1 VKTSRNFVIAG
12 FVLLAAHG
20 LVLSTLGEKHPG
32 PFLSDFS
39 QLSMGG
45 LVVVAAFRASR
56 CENRLGRHFW
66 QLTGVAYCLWMLA
79 QGIGTYGDIFTLP
92 SVLRWTIN
100 LVFCFWS
107 VPLAM
112 TLFLDPDYEPRGFDT
127 LLLLDFAQGLIFC
140 VAAYFYFFFIPT
152 KSEPALDLAHSV
164 WQPYFIGYGLV
175 TLAFLLRTAYSPS
188 VVVRQLFGR
197 MGALLLLSGIV
208 DAMYYYGPG
217 SGLSAGAWF
226 DILWS
231 ILLLIPL
238 VMAATWK
245 APEAVDPEPLE
256 PNGKRRTFVIAQ
268 VFPLLYPVLVM
279 GMFTGLAKSYN
290 VLAVSFVLVSFMC
303 STARLLVTHQRLL
316 VAQEAL
322 RREASH
328 DGMTTLW
335 NRAAILDILRRELL
349 RAGRSGQSVGI
360 ILADVDH
367 FKDVNDM
374 HGHATGDRVL
384 KMIAAQIAAAIRPYD
399 SAGRYGGEEF
409 LIVAPGC
416 TGTEAFEL
424 AERIRSEIDNTTAV
438 KPNEIKVTLSLGVVS
453 SAAGSD
459 EQALLHAADQALY
472 EAKRRGRNR
481 VEPSQL
487 ASPSPPKNKA
497 STPQER

>member
-1 VKTSRNFVIAG
+1 MFVKTTRNIVIVG
-12 FVLLAAHG
+12 FALLAAH
-20 LVLSTLGEKHPG
+20 VLILAALGEKRPG
-32 PFLSDFS
+32 PFLSDLS
-39 QLSMGG
+39 QLLMGA
-45 LVVVAAFRASR
+45 LVIRAALQSSR
-56 CENRLGRHFW
+56 CENRLGKHFW
-66 QLTGVAYCLWMLA
+66 QLTAVAYCLWMVA
-79 QGIGTYGDIFTLP
+79 QGIATYGDVIVLP
-92 SVLRWTIN
+92 GVLRWTIN

-127 LLLLDFAQGLIFC
+127 LLILDFVQGLIFC
-140 VAAYFYFFFIPT
+140 VAAYLYFFFIPT

-188 VVVRQLFGR
+188 LVVRQLFGR

-217 SGLSAGAWF
+217 SGLNAGAWF

-231 ILLLIPL
+231 LMLLIPL

-245 APEAVDPEPLE
+245 APDAVGPEPE
-256 PNGKRRTFVIAQ
+256 PNGKRRTFVVAQ
-268 VFPLLYPVLVM
+268 IFPLLYPLLVL

-290 VLAVSFVLVSFMC
+290 FLAVSFVLASFMC

-328 DGMTTLW
+328 DGMTSLW

-349 RAGRSGQSVGI
+349 RAGRSGQSVGV

-384 KMIAAQIAAAIRPYD
+384 KAIAEQIASAIRPYD

-416 TGTEAFEL
+416 SGAEAFEL
-424 AERIRSEIDNTTAV
+424 AERIRSEIDKTGA
-438 KPNEIKVTLSLGVVS
+438 PNPLDPKVTLSLGVVS
-453 SAAGSD
+453 SSATSD
-459 EQALLHAADQALY
+459 EQALLHAADGALY

-481 VEPSQL
+481 VEPTSL
-487 ASPSPPKNKA
+487 ASTNQPKIRTA
-497 STPQER
+497 PRET